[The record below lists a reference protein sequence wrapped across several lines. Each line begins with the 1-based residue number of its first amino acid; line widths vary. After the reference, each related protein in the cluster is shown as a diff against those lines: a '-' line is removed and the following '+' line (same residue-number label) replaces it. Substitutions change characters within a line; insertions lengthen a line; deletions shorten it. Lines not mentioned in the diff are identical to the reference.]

1 MDKKT
6 NYKIRQF
13 ILTIAN
19 QTPGFLKAYLF
30 GSYAKNNQRPES
42 DIDIAIIID
51 NLQDSEKFDT
61 QVQLLLLASQ
71 FDSRIEPHPISRQEL
86 ESDNPF
92 IAEIRKT
99 AKEISFKN
107 IMKV

>member
-1 MDKKT
+1 MT
-6 NYKIRQF
+6 V
-13 ILTIAN
+13 AN
-19 QTPGFLKAYLF
+19 QTPGFVKAYVF

-51 NLQDSEKFDT
+51 NLPDSEKFDT

-71 FDSRIEPHPISRQEL
+71 FDSRIEPHPVSRQEL

-92 IAEIRKT
+92 VAEIRKT
-99 AKEISFKN
+99 GKEISFKK
-107 IMKV
+107 IMNV